1 MQTPAE
7 SRTGVMAAVAAYTM
21 WGFFPLYFLALRS
34 VSAFELLF
42 ERVVFAVPLGL
53 AIILWRRQTGET
65 MAGFRSPRVLGVLV
79 LTALFIAVNWLLYII
94 AVQNGQ
100 IFQASLGYYIN
111 PLIYVLVGVVV
122 LGERLRRAQVA
133 AVVIAGVGVGVL
145 TIYGGAFPWIA
156 LILASSFT
164 VYGYLRKVVG
174 IGAMPGL
181 FIETVLLLPLAL
193 LGLIILERTSGT
205 AITGAGPGLI
215 AALAFAGPA
224 TVIPLLC
231 FAIAAR
237 RLRLATLGFLQFI
250 GPSLQFVIGLLAGEP
265 FTPATAVCFSMIWVA
280 AAIFAI
286 DAWRTAHPR
295 SAAARP
301 ADA

>member
-1 MQTPAE
+1 MQTPTE
-7 SRTGVMAAVAAYTM
+7 GRTGITAAVAAYTM

-42 ERVVFAVPLGL
+42 ERVIFAVPLGL
-53 AIILWRRQTGET
+53 AIILWRRQTRET
-65 MAGFRSPRVLGVLV
+65 LAGMTSPRVLGVLV

-133 AVVIAGVGVGVL
+133 AVGIAAVGVGVL

-156 LILASSFT
+156 LILAGSFT

-181 FIETVLLLPLAL
+181 FIETVLLLPLAVI
-193 LGLIILERTSGT
+193 GLVILERTSGT
-205 AITGAGPGLI
+205 AIAEAGPGLV

-231 FAIAAR
+231 FAVAAR

-265 FTPATAVCFSMIWVA
+265 FTPATAVCFAMIWTA
-280 AAIFAI
+280 AAVFAV
-286 DAWRTAHPR
+286 DAWRASHP
-295 SAAARP
+295 AVPTPRP
-301 ADA
+301 AEA